1 MKTLRF
7 GRKLNLPSTM
17 AIKHQVRRL
26 MAQHD
31 AKQAEAEARVRAL
44 PLPWQPGLVD
54 PSVRPAAVIDNKKIS
69 RGVLRM

>member
-1 MKTLRF
+1 MQTLRF

-31 AKQAEAEARVRAL
+31 AKQTEAEARDQVFPGQPAL
-44 PLPWQPGLVD
+44 EV
-54 PSVRPAAVIDNKKIS
+54 PSAHPTATIDNKKIF

>member
-26 MAQHD
+26 MAQRD

-44 PLPWQPGLVD
+44 PGQPGLVD
-54 PSVRPAAVIDNKKIS
+54 PSAHPAAVIDNKKIS
-69 RGVLRM
+69 RGVLQM

>member
-26 MAQHD
+26 MAQRD

-44 PLPWQPGLVD
+44 PGQPGLVA
-54 PSVRPAAVIDNKKIS
+54 PSAHPAAVIDNKKIS
-69 RGVLRM
+69 RGVLQM